1 MVSSHFTSPSS
12 TIEAITV
19 AVNDLETEPIWKR
32 VLGPFGELALFTT
45 GTTPP
50 DAISRLLS
58 LRPRNPIPP
67 AIFCSFTPYP
77 LERITSPS
85 R

>member
-19 AVNDLETEPIWKR
+19 AVNDFETEPIWKR
-32 VLGPFGELALFTT
+32 VLGPVGALEGFTT

-50 DAISRLLS
+50 DAVLLSLS
-58 LRPRNPIPP
+58 LRPRKPIPP
-67 AIFCSFTPYP
+67 AIFCSFTP
-77 LERITSPS
+77 
-85 R
+85 